1 MDGDQPLDLSKGS
14 PSKSGTQQT
23 SAAASQARPPRPAA
37 YTQPQVPHPHDKQYG
52 SQPTSHMYGMERVA
66 HRLPANT
73 RPIGPHQLLRHH
85 SQPQGGTPVGFAVPD
100 RRALGMP
107 GVDTKAGGPPN
118 THPPLYSTSAMG
130 RPGQAVEIL
139 DSRQPYHPSMPMR
152 PARSP
157 VAPHTGTERAH
168 SSQAPVRMPVDSRLM
183 MGAAESSIRA
193 MNPASH
199 GSSALMP
206 ITAPV
211 TDPTGARQPRKG
223 TMPSSQSPNRL
234 VAYSADLQRVQLS
247 VSAQPVPANPPEFVT
262 LRQCLVENRRLDGG
276 SEMVNSTRTSKVVS
290 DMISHS
296 PRVAVSDQGD
306 KHPSTSATT
315 TVYSAQPTQ
324 HYPPDVINR
333 LNRGMP
339 HPALVAVQRQPNFHP
354 SMAMQHGPRLSS
366 PPPLIHAPRSGS
378 SSGQKDDGAKSPL
391 SSDSDQKRK
400 TREIPSQA
408 TEYLR
413 AAQMVPVDYR
423 PPPPYVQHRQAHHF
437 QGMQNSSEAAYKD
450 RALPQ
455 YTTARQQQDYKGYAI
470 QGVAMP
476 PRVSTSEETT
486 IPVQQYFM
494 PAAHLSP
501 RGSMAHRQPNGDMDM
516 RRVQGDLRPT
526 TVAHPPPL
534 ISVAGGVTNASF
546 TQRGGT
552 LTVSA
557 QGSRGIPATSVQA
570 NASGYMPQQRG
581 DVSGVTLVAQIVEK
595 QLLEDGR
602 QSGRAVPPAWRFK
615 HRRDPVYQQ
624 VNGIPTTSMA
634 PETSKGNI
642 PDVIVI
648 EDDSPP
654 SSVKTDSE
662 PQPTNTA
669 HTREQAIS
677 EGFVGKRK
685 SDPTVNPISKVM
697 KGTSGQKVVPT
708 MQVQAPSIH
717 NIPPSVSANTLLF
730 DSAVALTLQAETSK
744 TLEKQIA
751 QQIGTE
757 KKSSAVSHI
766 NSLDPTRNIF
776 NVFTSSSS
784 ETTQS
789 STQSKADYSE
799 SEQPLA
805 LTVKPSST
813 TTTSNY
819 KKKRWNIDA
828 LKQKPGSGAENS
840 SQVGHASDINK
851 GANVYKSPGGDGGS
865 LSTVQLTSKQ
875 DLSSSQSSQRQLTK
889 SPEVPLKPIKPKQQW
904 AHSRKLKEVEALQ
917 KDAEWQAGPS
927 ERSSVRQSKSLA
939 TAIIKSVIED
949 EEITSGK
956 YKSSDPKTPKLPKK
970 PKPKLESVEKKPPKP
985 KEPQPSTS
993 KVSEDEFSDFDDDE
1007 DDDDFD
1013 DDLEDFRRGKISEIV
1028 PDVDDIEGML
1038 FMSFCSKD
1046 ALHAHVAVEEKTR
1059 QEMGDKG
1066 REFLMDIT
1074 KFKTLNLPPKTKR
1087 KLKEV
1092 GQAELFRHKGKHG
1105 MRGIHNRIRKYERM
1119 LKLELKA
1126 LKTGK
1131 PLQEIAPIET
1141 QEQGE
1146 LIPPEDKPPGVSKV
1160 KTPGS
1165 GKKIKKATTPGSK
1178 TGTPGKIKK
1187 KKVQVDGKDKTPGTK
1202 SGKKGKKLVTVS
1214 EKDSDVSLM
1223 AAIVVKEEIDT
1234 SITDEAMVTT
1244 ELVPQSSSV
1253 SLSVTDVPKV
1263 ETTPEKFLSKKGKTT
1278 DPTKIKGYKKK
1289 KKQKALTG
1297 EDIEMLENTPFEK
1310 LHWKTQE
1317 RLLCCMTEEQI
1328 KERGL
1333 QAQVLRMKERK
1344 TEGFIPKKLRTKKR
1358 MKELEQSRSLEAST
1372 SGLPLEGEDEEE
1384 EQEIL
1389 DDDSTDIYNFYGE
1402 GDDDDD
1408 LEKPEEIEQLE
1419 EELPS
1424 PPPVV
1429 DTVSKMGPEL
1439 IGPAREEAGCK
1450 KSAFVS
1456 DELEKYLATEGE
1468 TFSSK
1473 GSKVTFTHPLMHNKA
1488 ENVAFQTPSKQG
1500 GFVKSLDSV
1509 VQKANFIKGT
1519 GQKAKSPLQHGTQI
1533 RIVNSKMVNR
1543 KPALLSKSLKPV
1555 PKKTSNTGGKSALSK
1570 LKASLMKSHP
1580 TARRASTTTATSG
1593 DVTVVSPTQA
1603 ASAASA
1609 LDESFEMGQSP
1620 TDPSQCGESN
1630 LRKPTQVLKS
1640 VKEPVY
1646 QMSSPRREEEFQ
1658 EKTPCNNNFC
1668 RLGCVCNSIKDTG
1681 DVSSEKE
1688 HCGKVDCMFGCVC
1701 TEEEKAESRKRPR
1714 RPSESSMMYF
1724 DSVEQDYS
1732 PTTTKLLETDVLD
1745 RQEGGKMKSLKGKRT
1760 PGKKKNGGQRKSRE
1774 SASEQTSGKESDS
1787 AGTSTSTDGRE
1798 KKRKSSTKGQNIQPK
1813 KKRMVKKKAKSESL
1827 EGISAAQSKSSSKVT
1842 RKESEDGIKEQDM
1855 SEEGFL
1861 EDRFMD
1867 EDEEDALFID
1877 DIGLDEMEDDEREDE
1892 DGDDGMTCART
1903 RLYQTKV
1910 CQRKCMC
1917 KHHANSPEDERCE
1930 AEKEWSKIRAGI
1942 ERRKAKEQKPGAG
1955 GSVTVMPN
1963 RKVQPYREFVY
1974 VGPRPP
1980 PPDLSPT
1987 ARLPRIAPAPPPVP
2001 APPPPAAPPTSAPAA
2016 AGAKSANGGKL
2027 IEIISDCN
2035 WESAKANILQT
2046 IAQHSQR
2053 NDGPRV
2059 MRVGNFLIEIMQPNP
2074 QGKIPIPAVPGAGP
2088 PAGMRFPVPG
2098 AVAMSPQGPARILP
2112 SSTITAVVPQSG
2124 MLTGGQVSG
2133 MPSATGTAV
2142 ADAPQASTTA
2152 IVGKVALV
2160 QGADNTPDSLPNTE
2174 SPLTSSK
2181 SPILQPIPRA
2191 VTSPVQN
2198 CTVQPTQDTKELQSP
2213 SAEQSQSIDE
2223 QEPPSLKRQ
2232 PSVSSSSS
2240 CKPSSEAEEHP
2251 LAALRSLADSPFGT
2265 ANTTVTVTS
2274 SPMGSAATS
2283 QTCHSSFSTTSP
2295 KCSIIENPR
2304 CRSRN
2309 DSGDATANDSLDP
2322 SSEQAK
2328 TANNSSHENSTEVS
2342 PCKDPSSLPE
2352 LVPRPHTPPA
2362 PPEKRYSPSMPVL
2375 EPITP
2380 PRPIRDGGKSK
2391 LSCLEADAIA
2401 PHKPFVRESATGQDS
2416 QKEIQDGIQ
2425 RVNIIPSLQKADAL
2439 ELPMSQ
2445 GSEAIQEQCTE
2456 ITSTS
2461 NQGEAFVE
2469 EDLENNNDLAWDTNQ
2484 AMSLDNIEAEQSQS
2498 AEDTK
2503 DSKVSIVTPAEEE
2516 VAQPNVKNLPDQKLA
2531 EGERQEE
2538 TSTGTL
2544 HFDSQLPSH
2553 LQEGHNTAGLSHPS
2567 TSGEDGIMEDM
2578 EIDIESLE
2586 DTEGSQADFLISI
2599 GSNDYSMHIN
2609 PKCTLHNLSVKKKR
2623 KSPLKEKEVK
2633 ADEVQF
2639 HEGALPPEP
2648 DEDEEALQREG
2659 PMRLIH
2665 KANERR
2671 RRSEMK
2677 DLFDKMKSVL
2687 GYDEEYKMSKYAVLK
2702 ETVEEIGNLLE
2713 EEHDL
2718 LTQKHHE
2725 RQTFEELA
2733 EKICKLAGQEMDD
2746 IMKTYWT
2753 ASSSIWLDAKEPPPP
2768 VVRPKPPPPAPK
2780 LEFMPS
2786 SKPGSGSESGD
2797 RQDRPSRP
2805 SSTSSSSGSRPGTP
2819 TGSFQKGRTDALRTL
2834 RKVSTNAALQA
2845 QAGKVKSFNVT
2856 KLSQSNN
2863 PPQAAERSKPLIL
2876 KTKPNT
2882 KNNKVVTS
2890 SPGAQLVTGN
2900 IMASGQPVTIP
2911 VATVMPQ
2918 LIPSV
2923 KPTVTPVIISV
2934 QSLAVSSSQTSIAA
2948 QTSSSSAPT
2957 RPMAA
2962 GAPVQPVVP
2971 CVQMA
2976 PAMTPGP
2983 QLSTQPG
2990 TMVSVMQPVAQVQPN
3005 NTAVQPNQ
3013 PVSGISMTSM
3023 SMCQQGQPNVM
3034 SQSTVPSSLSQTL
3047 PSRQLGTVP
3056 PHQGSLSTPYKPPA
3070 GQPVSNQTTASAG
3083 NQAGAKQPMMSS
3095 DMGTALSHGPPVGVV
3110 SASQTTAGSQGPVS
3124 GFGSMMATSAGTLQ
3138 PKSQNMH
3145 SNNSLQGQGNLN
3157 TNPAGQIVTL
3167 AGKPGQF
3174 LVTPVSGPQGAL
3186 LLQPIGRLPVS
3197 HGAATSM
3204 QNAVTTTSQTPGQG
3218 FAGQMTTSSV
3228 QLQQG
3233 QPIPHSLVPVSG
3245 GQPVQMNSPLTAAH
3259 SGIQLVALQRLPINL
3274 SQANVSASSQPVYL
3288 QVSPTLSNM
3297 QAAGNP
3303 LQTTVTSQTMQ
3314 QISPLSPTAVRPL
3327 QLMAS
3332 SVPQAAVT
3340 QASTQ
3345 GITNLT
3351 PSQMHQLGSSL
3362 MRGPAPQMSPGMQTS
3377 QLRPVLPTLS
3387 TPNSP
3392 FQHNQS
3398 YGQSPS
3404 QQVKPGFQPDGSTQ
3418 SRQVAG
3424 PSQNSTGHYL
3434 TQTAPSSVSSPGV
3447 DILSAAVCEAGL
3459 QSDFVGPQPPT
3470 ATQQAASA
3478 PPSTE
3483 LSTLSTVNVELLM
3496 PTDQPGDSS
3505 STTEPGTFTDA
3516 PQPDYESF

>member
-23 SAAASQARPPRPAA
+23 TASASQARPPRPAV

-52 SQPTSHMYGMERVA
+52 SQPTSHMYGMERVS

-73 RPIGPHQLLRHH
+73 RPIGSHQLLHH
-85 SQPQGGTPVGFAVPD
+85 HGQPQGGTPVGFAVPD

-139 DSRQPYHPSMPMR
+139 DSRQSYHPAMPMR
-152 PARSP
+152 PSRSP

-183 MGAAESSIRA
+183 MGAAETSIRA
-193 MNPASH
+193 MNPGSH
-199 GSSALMP
+199 GSTTLMP
-206 ITAPV
+206 V
-211 TDPTGARQPRKG
+211 DPTGARQPRIG
-223 TMPSSQSPNRL
+223 AMPSSQSPNRL
-234 VAYSADLQRVQLS
+234 VAYSADLQRQVQLS

-262 LRQCLVENRRLDGG
+262 LRQHLENRRLEG
-276 SEMVNSTRTSKVVS
+276 SSDIVASPRTSKVVS
-290 DMISHS
+290 DMIAHS

-306 KHPSTSATT
+306 KHQSTSATT

-333 LNRGMP
+333 LTRGMP

-378 SSGQKDDGAKSPL
+378 SSGQKDDGAKSSL

-400 TREIPSQA
+400 AREIPPQA
-408 TEYLR
+408 TDYRR
-413 AAQMVPVDYR
+413 AAQMVPVDYP

-437 QGMQNSSEAAYKD
+437 QGMQASSEASYKD

-476 PRVSTSEETT
+476 PRVSTTEEAS

-501 RGSMAHRQPNGDMDM
+501 RGSMAHRQPNGDIDM

-534 ISVAGGVTNASF
+534 ISVAGSVTNASF

-570 NASGYMPQQRG
+570 NASGYMPQQR
-581 DVSGVTLVAQIVEK
+581 DNGVTLVAQIVEK
-595 QLLEDGR
+595 QLLDDGR

-624 VNGIPTTSMA
+624 MNGIPSASKA
-634 PETSKGNI
+634 PETSKVNI

-669 HTREQAIS
+669 HSREQTIS
-677 EGFVGKRK
+677 EGLVGKRK
-685 SDPTVNPISKVM
+685 SDSAVNPISKVM
-697 KGTSGQKVVPT
+697 KGTSGEKAVPAK
-708 MQVQAPSIH
+708 QGQPPPIH
-717 NIPPSVSANTLLF
+717 NVPSSVSVNTLLF
-730 DSAVALTLQAETSK
+730 DSALALTLQSK

-751 QQIGTE
+751 QHIVTE
-757 KKSSAVSHI
+757 NQSSTVSHV
-766 NSLDPTRNIF
+766 NTSNPPRNIF

-784 ETTQS
+784 ISTPS
-789 STQSKADYSE
+789 STQTKAEYSQ

-805 LTVKPSST
+805 LTVKPSSST
-813 TTTSNY
+813 NTSNY

-828 LKQKPGSGAENS
+828 LKQKPESGAENP
-840 SQVGHASDINK
+840 SQVGPTTTSEISK
-851 GANVYKSPGGDGGS
+851 GANVHNTPGGDSAS
-865 LSTVQLTSKQ
+865 LAT
-875 DLSSSQSSQRQLTK
+875 SSQSSQRQVTK

-956 YKSSDPKTPKLPKK
+956 YKSSDSKTPKLPKK
-970 PKPKLESVEKKPPKP
+970 PKPKLDSVEKKPAKP

-993 KVSEDEFSDFDDDE
+993 KVNEDEFSDFDDDE
-1007 DDDDFD
+1007 DDDDLD

-1074 KFKTLNLPPKTKR
+1074 KFKTLNLPPKNKR

-1131 PLQEIAPIET
+1131 PAQDIAPIET
-1141 QEQGE
+1141 LEQDE
-1146 LIPPEDKPPGVSKV
+1146 LIPPEEKPPGVNKV
-1160 KTPGS
+1160 KTPGT
-1165 GKKIKKATTPGSK
+1165 GKKTKKATTPGSK
-1178 TGTPGKIKK
+1178 TGTPGKVKK
-1187 KKVQVDGKDKTPGTK
+1187 KKVVTQADGKEKTPGAK
-1202 SGKKGKKLVTVS
+1202 SGKKGKKPVTTP
-1214 EKDSDVSLM
+1214 EKDIDGSIV
-1223 AAIVVKEEIDT
+1223 AATVIKIKEEVLDT
-1234 SITDEAMVTT
+1234 STADEAVMTE
-1244 ELVPQSSSV
+1244 ELVPQNSSE
-1253 SLSVTDVPKV
+1253 SVTDIPKA
-1263 ETTPEKFLSKKGKTT
+1263 EKTPEKFLSKKGKTT

-1297 EDIEMLENTPFEK
+1297 EDIELLENTPFEK

-1317 RLLCCMTEEQI
+1317 RLLCCMTEDQI

-1358 MKELEQSRSLEAST
+1358 MKELEQSRNLEAST
-1372 SGLPLEGEDEEE
+1372 SGLPMADEDEEE

-1408 LEKPEEIEQLE
+1408 LEKPEEIEQMAE
-1419 EELPS
+1419 EMPLS
-1424 PPPVV
+1424 PVV

-1468 TFSSK
+1468 IFSSK
-1473 GSKVTFTHPLMHNKA
+1473 CSKVTFTHPLMHNKA

-1555 PKKTSNTGGKSALSK
+1555 PKKTSNAGTKSALSK

-1580 TARRASTTTATSG
+1580 TARRASATTAPSG

-1620 TDPSQCGESN
+1620 THSSQCGESSM
-1630 LRKPTQVLKS
+1630 RKSTKVLKT

-1646 QMSSPRREEEFQ
+1646 QLSSPRREEEFQ
-1658 EKTPCNNNFC
+1658 EKPPCNNNFC
-1668 RLGCVCNSIKDTG
+1668 RLGCVCDSIKDTG
-1681 DVSSEKE
+1681 DASCEKE

-1701 TEEEKAESRKRPR
+1701 TEEEKDESRRRPR

-1724 DSVEQDYS
+1724 DSAEPEDS
-1732 PTTTKLLETDVLD
+1732 PAATKPLETDVLD
-1745 RQEGGKMKSLKGKRT
+1745 SLEGRKVKSPKNKRT
-1760 PGKKKNGGQRKSRE
+1760 PGKKRNGLQQTSKE

-1798 KKRKSSTKGQNIQPK
+1798 KKRKSSTKGQNRQPK

-1842 RKESEDGIKEQDM
+1842 RKESEDGIKEQDT

-1861 EDRFMD
+1861 EDRFID

-1877 DIGLDEMEDDEREDE
+1877 DIVLDEIDDDEREDE

-1917 KHHANSPEDERCE
+1917 KQHGNSPEDERCE

-1955 GSVTVMPN
+1955 GSVTVVPN

-1987 ARLPRIAPAPPPVP
+1987 ARLPRIAPAPPP
-2001 APPPPAAPPTSAPAA
+2001 APPPPAAPPSSAPAA

-2088 PAGMRFPVPG
+2088 PAGMRFPAPT
-2098 AVAMSPQGPARILP
+2098 AVGMSPQGPARILP
-2112 SSTITAVVPQSG
+2112 SSTMAAAVPQSG
-2124 MLTGGQVSG
+2124 MLTGSQVSAV
-2133 MPSATGTAV
+2133 PSVSATGTAA
-2142 ADAPQASTTA
+2142 ADASQASTTA

-2160 QGADNTPDSLPNTE
+2160 QGADATPDSLPSTE
-2174 SPLTSSK
+2174 SLLTSDN
-2181 SPILQPIPRA
+2181 SPVLQPIPRA

-2198 CTVQPTQDTKELQSP
+2198 CAVQPTQDTKEMQSP
-2213 SAEQSQSIDE
+2213 SAEKSQSVDE
-2223 QEPPSLKRQ
+2223 PMNLQDPPSLKRQ
-2232 PSVSSSSS
+2232 PAVNSSSS
-2240 CKPSSEAEEHP
+2240 CKPSAEAEEHP

-2265 ANTTVTVTS
+2265 ASTTVTVTS

-2309 DSGDATANDSLDP
+2309 DSGDATVNDSLDP
-2322 SSEQAK
+2322 IMEQAK
-2328 TANNSSHENSTEVS
+2328 AANSSSHENLTEVS

-2352 LVPRPHTPPA
+2352 LVPRPQTPPA

-2380 PRPIRDGGKSK
+2380 PRPMRDGGKSK

-2401 PHKPFVRESATGQDS
+2401 LRKPFVKQFATTSSDS
-2416 QKEIQDGIQ
+2416 LKEIPDGVQ
-2425 RVNIIPSLQKADAL
+2425 RVNIIPSLQKADTL
-2439 ELPMSQ
+2439 ELPTAQ
-2445 GSEAIQEQCTE
+2445 GGDETQEQCTE

-2461 NQGEAFVE
+2461 NQVEGFVE
-2469 EDLENNNDLAWDTNQ
+2469 ADLENNNNLDWDTNQ
-2484 AMSLDNIEAEQSQS
+2484 VLSLENDEADRSQS
-2498 AEDTK
+2498 PEDAK
-2503 DSKVSIVTPAEEE
+2503 DSKISIVTPSEEE
-2516 VAQPNVKNLPDQKLA
+2516 VTQQNVKDLPDQKLA
-2531 EGERQEE
+2531 DGEQQDE
-2538 TSTGTL
+2538 TRASTF
-2544 HFDSQLPSH
+2544 HFHSQLPSQH
-2553 LQEGHNTAGLSHPS
+2553 EEHDPADLSHPS
-2567 TSGEDGIMEDM
+2567 TSGEVMSLEDL

-2599 GSNDYSMHIN
+2599 GNDDYSMLIN

-2718 LTQKHHE
+2718 LMQKHQE
-2725 RQTFEELA
+2725 RLTFQDLA
-2733 EKICKLAGQEMDD
+2733 EKMAKITGQEMDD

-2819 TGSFQKGRTDALRTL
+2819 TGTLQKGRTDAVRTL
-2834 RKVSTNAALQA
+2834 RKASANAALHVQS
-2845 QAGKVKSFNVT
+2845 GKVKPFNVT
-2856 KLSQSNN
+2856 KLTQSNT

-2876 KTKPNT
+2876 KTKPST
-2882 KNNKVVTS
+2882 KNNKVVAT

-2918 LIPSV
+2918 LVPSV

-2934 QSLAVSSSQTSIAA
+2934 QSLAVSSSQSSMAA
-2948 QTSSSSAPT
+2948 QTSSNSAPT

-2962 GAPVQPVVP
+2962 STPVHAQVAPGMPQ
-2971 CVQMA
+2971 
-2976 PAMTPGP
+2976 GP
-2983 QLSTQPG
+2983 QLSSQPG
-2990 TMVSVMQPVAQVQPN
+2990 TMVGVMQPVAQVQPN
-3005 NTAVQPNQ
+3005 NSAVHPNQ
-3013 PVSGISMTSM
+3013 PVTSI
-3023 SMCQQGQPNVM
+3023 SMCQQGQPSVV
-3034 SQSTVPSSLSQTL
+3034 SQSTVSSSL
-3047 PSRQLGTVP
+3047 PGKLGAVP
-3056 PHQGSLSTPYKPPA
+3056 PQQGSLAAPYKAPA
-3070 GQPVSNQTTASAG
+3070 VQHVSNQSTASAG
-3083 NQAGAKQPMMSS
+3083 NQTGLVGAKQAMISS
-3095 DMGTALSHGPPVGVV
+3095 DLGTSLPHGPPVGVV
-3110 SASQTTAGSQGPVS
+3110 SASQTAVGSQGPAS
-3124 GFGSMMATSAGTLQ
+3124 GFGSMMATSTGGLQ
-3138 PKSQNMH
+3138 PKGQNMQP
-3145 SNNSLQGQGNLN
+3145 NNTLQGQGNMN
-3157 TNPAGQIVTL
+3157 NGPAGQIVTL

-3186 LLQPIGRLPVS
+3186 LLQPIGRLPAN

-3218 FAGQMTTSSV
+3218 FAGQMTSSSV

-3245 GQPVQMNSPLTAAH
+3245 GQPVQLNSPLPAAH

-3274 SQANVSASSQPVYL
+3274 SQANVSVSSQPVYL
-3288 QVSPTLSNM
+3288 QVSPTLSNI

-3303 LQTTVTSQTMQ
+3303 LQTTGTSQTMQ

-3327 QLMAS
+3327 QMMAS
-3332 SVPQAAVT
+3332 SVPQANVT
-3340 QASTQ
+3340 QANSQ

-3351 PSQMHQLGSSL
+3351 PSQMHQLSGSF
-3362 MRGPAPQMSPGMQTS
+3362 MRGPAPQMSPVMQTSQQGSVS

-3398 YGQSPS
+3398 YGQSPNQLTPS
-3404 QQVKPGFQPDGSTQ
+3404 FQPDGSTQ
-3418 SRQVAG
+3418 NSQVSG
-3424 PSQNSTGHYL
+3424 PSQTSTGQYL
-3434 TQTAPSSVSSPGV
+3434 NQTSPSSVSSPGV

-3459 QSDFVGPQPPT
+3459 QSDFVDPQPPT

-3496 PTDQPGDSS
+3496 PADQPGGSSS
-3505 STTEPGTFTDA
+3505 STGPGTYTDA

>member
-23 SAAASQARPPRPAA
+23 TASAIQARPPRPAA

-73 RPIGPHQLLRHH
+73 RPIGPHQLLHH
-85 SQPQGGTPVGFAVPD
+85 HGQPQGGTPVGFAVPD

-107 GVDTKAGGPPN
+107 GVDTKAGGPPS

-139 DSRQPYHPSMPMR
+139 DSRQSYHPAMPMR
-152 PARSP
+152 PSRSP
-157 VAPHTGTERAH
+157 VAPHAGTERAH

-183 MGAAESSIRA
+183 MGAAETSIRA
-193 MNPASH
+193 MNPGSH
-199 GSSALMP
+199 GSTTLMP
-206 ITAPV
+206 V
-211 TDPTGARQPRKG
+211 DPTGARQPRIG
-223 TMPSSQSPNRL
+223 AMPSSQSPNRL
-234 VAYSADLQRVQLS
+234 VAYSADLQRQVQLS

-262 LRQCLVENRRLDGG
+262 LRQHLENRRLEGG
-276 SEMVNSTRTSKVVS
+276 PDIVASPRTSKVVS
-290 DMISHS
+290 DMITHS

-306 KHPSTSATT
+306 KHQSTSATT

-333 LNRGMP
+333 LTRGMP

-378 SSGQKDDGAKSPL
+378 SSGQKDDGAKSSL

-400 TREIPSQA
+400 AREIPPQA
-408 TEYLR
+408 TDYRR
-413 AAQMVPVDYR
+413 AAQMVPVDYP

-437 QGMQNSSEAAYKD
+437 QGMQASSEASYKD

-476 PRVSTSEETT
+476 PRVSTTEEAS

-501 RGSMAHRQPNGDMDM
+501 RGSMAHRQPNGDIDM

-534 ISVAGGVTNASF
+534 ISVAGSVTNASF

-570 NASGYMPQQRG
+570 NASGYMPQQR
-581 DVSGVTLVAQIVEK
+581 DNGVTLVAQIVEK
-595 QLLEDGR
+595 QLLDDGR

-624 VNGIPTTSMA
+624 MNGIPSASKA
-634 PETSKGNI
+634 PETSKVNI

-669 HTREQAIS
+669 HSREQTIS
-677 EGFVGKRK
+677 EGLVGKRK
-685 SDPTVNPISKVM
+685 SDSAVNPISKVM
-697 KGTSGQKVVPT
+697 KGTSGEKAVPA
-708 MQVQAPSIH
+708 MQGQPPPVHNVPS
-717 NIPPSVSANTLLF
+717 SVSVNTLLF
-730 DSAVALTLQAETSK
+730 DSALALTLQSK

-751 QQIGTE
+751 QHIVTE
-757 KKSSAVSHI
+757 NQSSTVSHV
-766 NSLDPTRNIF
+766 NTSNPPRNIF

-784 ETTQS
+784 ISTPS
-789 STQSKADYSE
+789 STQTKAEYSQ

-805 LTVKPSST
+805 LTVKPSSST
-813 TTTSNY
+813 NTSNY

-828 LKQKPGSGAENS
+828 LKQKPESGAENP
-840 SQVGHASDINK
+840 SQVGPTSEISK
-851 GANVYKSPGGDGGS
+851 GANVHNTPGGDSAS
-865 LSTVQLTSKQ
+865 LAT
-875 DLSSSQSSQRQLTK
+875 SSQSSQRQVTK

-956 YKSSDPKTPKLPKK
+956 YKSSDSKTPKLPKK
-970 PKPKLESVEKKPPKP
+970 PKPKLDSVEKKPAKP

-993 KVSEDEFSDFDDDE
+993 KVNEDEFSDFDDDE
-1007 DDDDFD
+1007 DDDDLD

-1074 KFKTLNLPPKTKR
+1074 KFKTLNLPPKNKR

-1131 PLQEIAPIET
+1131 PAQDIAPIET
-1141 QEQGE
+1141 LEQDE
-1146 LIPPEDKPPGVSKV
+1146 LIPPEEKPPGVNKV
-1160 KTPGS
+1160 KIPGT
-1165 GKKIKKATTPGSK
+1165 GKKTKKATTPGSK
-1178 TGTPGKIKK
+1178 TGTPGKLKK
-1187 KKVQVDGKDKTPGTK
+1187 KKVVTQADGKEKTPGAK
-1202 SGKKGKKLVTVS
+1202 SGKKGKKPVTTP
-1214 EKDSDVSLM
+1214 EKDIDGSIV
-1223 AAIVVKEEIDT
+1223 AATVIKIKEEVLDT
-1234 SITDEAMVTT
+1234 STADEAVMTE
-1244 ELVPQSSSV
+1244 ELVPQNSSE
-1253 SLSVTDVPKV
+1253 SVTDVPKA
-1263 ETTPEKFLSKKGKTT
+1263 EKTPEKFLSKKGKTT

-1297 EDIEMLENTPFEK
+1297 EDIELLENTPFEK

-1317 RLLCCMTEEQI
+1317 RLLCCMTEDQI

-1358 MKELEQSRSLEAST
+1358 MKELEQSRNLEAST
-1372 SGLPLEGEDEEE
+1372 SGLPMADEDGEE

-1408 LEKPEEIEQLE
+1408 LEKPEEIEQMAE
-1419 EELPS
+1419 EMPPS
-1424 PPPVV
+1424 PVV

-1468 TFSSK
+1468 IFSSK
-1473 GSKVTFTHPLMHNKA
+1473 CSKVTFTHPLMHNKA

-1555 PKKTSNTGGKSALSK
+1555 PKKTSNAGTKSALSK

-1580 TARRASTTTATSG
+1580 TARRASTTTAPSG

-1620 TDPSQCGESN
+1620 THSSQCGESSM
-1630 LRKPTQVLKS
+1630 RKSTKVLKT

-1646 QMSSPRREEEFQ
+1646 QLSSPRREEEFQ
-1658 EKTPCNNNFC
+1658 EKPPCNNNFC
-1668 RLGCVCNSIKDTG
+1668 RLGCVCDSIKDTG
-1681 DVSSEKE
+1681 DASCEKE

-1701 TEEEKAESRKRPR
+1701 TEEEKDESRRRPR

-1724 DSVEQDYS
+1724 DSAEPEDS
-1732 PTTTKLLETDVLD
+1732 PTATKPLETDVLD
-1745 RQEGGKMKSLKGKRT
+1745 SLEGRKVKSPKSKRT
-1760 PGKKKNGGQRKSRE
+1760 PGKKKNGAQQTSKE

-1827 EGISAAQSKSSSKVT
+1827 EGISAAQSKSSSKLT
-1842 RKESEDGIKEQDM
+1842 RKESEDGIKEQDT

-1861 EDRFMD
+1861 EDRFID

-1877 DIGLDEMEDDEREDE
+1877 DIVLDEMDDDEREDE

-1917 KHHANSPEDERCE
+1917 KQHGNSPEDERCE

-1955 GSVTVMPN
+1955 GSVTVVPN

-1987 ARLPRIAPAPPPVP
+1987 ARLPRIAPAPPP
-2001 APPPPAAPPTSAPAA
+2001 APPPPAAPPSSAPAA

-2088 PAGMRFPVPG
+2088 PAGMRFPAPT
-2098 AVAMSPQGPARILP
+2098 AVGMSPQGPARILP
-2112 SSTITAVVPQSG
+2112 SSTMAAAVPQSG
-2124 MLTGGQVSG
+2124 MLTGSQVSAV
-2133 MPSATGTAV
+2133 PSVSATGTAA
-2142 ADAPQASTTA
+2142 ADASQASTTA

-2160 QGADNTPDSLPNTE
+2160 QGADATPDSLPSTE
-2174 SPLTSSK
+2174 SLLTSDN
-2181 SPILQPIPRA
+2181 SPVLQPIPRA

-2198 CTVQPTQDTKELQSP
+2198 CAVQPTQDTKEMQSP
-2213 SAEQSQSIDE
+2213 LADKSQSVDE
-2223 QEPPSLKRQ
+2223 PMNLQDPPSLKRQ
-2232 PSVSSSSS
+2232 PAVNSSSS
-2240 CKPSSEAEEHP
+2240 CKPSAEAEEHP

-2265 ANTTVTVTS
+2265 ASTTVTVTS

-2309 DSGDATANDSLDP
+2309 DSGDATVNDSLDP
-2322 SSEQAK
+2322 SMEQAK
-2328 TANNSSHENSTEVS
+2328 AANSSSHENLTEVS

-2352 LVPRPHTPPA
+2352 LVPRPQTPPA

-2380 PRPIRDGGKSK
+2380 PRPMRDGGKSK

-2401 PHKPFVRESATGQDS
+2401 LRKPFVKQFATTSSDS
-2416 QKEIQDGIQ
+2416 LKEIPDGVQ
-2425 RVNIIPSLQKADAL
+2425 RVNIIPSLQKADTL
-2439 ELPMSQ
+2439 ELPMAQ
-2445 GSEAIQEQCTE
+2445 GGDETQEQCTE

-2461 NQGEAFVE
+2461 NQVEGFVE
-2469 EDLENNNDLAWDTNQ
+2469 ADLENNNNLDWDTNQ
-2484 AMSLDNIEAEQSQS
+2484 VMSLDNEEADQSQTP
-2498 AEDTK
+2498 EDAK
-2503 DSKVSIVTPAEEE
+2503 DSKISIVTPSEAD
-2516 VAQPNVKNLPDQKLA
+2516 VTQPNVKDLTDQKLA
-2531 EGERQEE
+2531 DGEQQDE
-2538 TSTGTL
+2538 TSASTF
-2544 HFDSQLPSH
+2544 HFHSQLPSQH
-2553 LQEGHNTAGLSHPS
+2553 EEHDTADLSHPS
-2567 TSGEDGIMEDM
+2567 TSGEIISLEDL
-2578 EIDIESLE
+2578 EVDIESLE

-2599 GSNDYSMHIN
+2599 GNDDYSMLIN

-2718 LTQKHHE
+2718 LMQKHQE
-2725 RQTFEELA
+2725 RLTFQDLA
-2733 EKICKLAGQEMDD
+2733 EKMAKITGQEMDD

-2753 ASSSIWLDAKEPPPP
+2753 ASSAIWLDAKEPPSP

-2819 TGSFQKGRTDALRTL
+2819 TGTLQKGRTDAVRTL
-2834 RKVSTNAALQA
+2834 RKVSANAALHVQS
-2845 QAGKVKSFNVT
+2845 GKVKPFNVT
-2856 KLSQSNN
+2856 KLTQSNT

-2876 KTKPNT
+2876 KTKPST
-2882 KNNKVVTS
+2882 KNNKVVAT

-2918 LIPSV
+2918 LVPSV

-2934 QSLAVSSSQTSIAA
+2934 QSLAVSSSQSSMAA
-2948 QTSSSSAPT
+2948 QTSSNSTPT

-2962 GAPVQPVVP
+2962 STPVHAQVAPGMPQ
-2971 CVQMA
+2971 
-2976 PAMTPGP
+2976 GP
-2983 QLSTQPG
+2983 QLSSQPG
-2990 TMVSVMQPVAQVQPN
+2990 TMVGVMQPVAQVQPN
-3005 NTAVQPNQ
+3005 NSAVQPNQ
-3013 PVSGISMTSM
+3013 PVSGMPVTSM
-3023 SMCQQGQPNVM
+3023 PMCQQGQPSVV
-3034 SQSTVPSSLSQTL
+3034 SQSTVSSSLH
-3047 PSRQLGTVP
+3047 SRQLGAVP
-3056 PHQGSLSTPYKPPA
+3056 PQQGSLAASYKPPA
-3070 GQPVSNQTTASAG
+3070 VQHVSNQTTASTG
-3083 NQAGAKQPMMSS
+3083 NQTGLVGAKQPI
-3095 DMGTALSHGPPVGVV
+3095 DLGTSLPHGPPVGVV
-3110 SASQTTAGSQGPVS
+3110 SASQTAVGSQGPAS
-3124 GFGSMMATSAGTLQ
+3124 GYGSMMVTSAGALQ
-3138 PKSQNMH
+3138 PKSQNMQP
-3145 SNNSLQGQGNLN
+3145 NNTLQGQGNMN
-3157 TNPAGQIVTL
+3157 NGPAGQIVTL

-3186 LLQPIGRLPVS
+3186 LLQPIGRLPAS
-3197 HGAATSM
+3197 HGSATSM

-3245 GQPVQMNSPLTAAH
+3245 GQPVQLNSPLPAAH

-3274 SQANVSASSQPVYL
+3274 SQANVSVSSQPVYL
-3288 QVSPTLSNM
+3288 QVSPTLSNI

-3303 LQTTVTSQTMQ
+3303 LQTTGTSQTMQ

-3327 QLMAS
+3327 QVMAS
-3332 SVPQAAVT
+3332 SVPQANVT
-3340 QASTQ
+3340 QANSQ

-3351 PSQMHQLGSSL
+3351 PSQMHQLSGSF
-3362 MRGPAPQMSPGMQTS
+3362 MRGPAPQMSPVMQTSQQGSVS

-3387 TPNSP
+3387 TSNSP

-3398 YGQSPS
+3398 YGQSPN
-3404 QQVKPGFQPDGSTQ
+3404 QLTPAFQPDGSTQ
-3418 SRQVAG
+3418 NSQVSG
-3424 PSQNSTGHYL
+3424 PSQTGQYL
-3434 TQTAPSSVSSPGV
+3434 NQTAPSSVSSPGV

-3459 QSDFVGPQPPT
+3459 QSDFVDPQPPT

-3496 PTDQPGDSS
+3496 PSDQPGGSSS
-3505 STTEPGTFTDA
+3505 STGPGTYTEKNAELSKEDS
-3516 PQPDYESF
+3516 PRLSSK